1 MTGWRAD
8 WRYAYGPPRCGRFGT
23 IAGYPVDGGTWSPGG
38 VSEWLKELVS
48 KTSGCH
54 SLVGSNPTPSA
65 GRFAYTESVHRRCSG
80 GSGMPQVKCDRAGA
94 RRYGGIA

>member
-1 MTGWRAD
+1 M
-8 WRYAYGPPRCGRFGT
+8 GT
-23 IAGYPVDGGTWSPGG
+23 IGRYPFDGRTRSSGG

-65 GRFAYTESVHRRCSG
+65 RRFTYTQSVHRRGSG
-80 GSGMPQVKCDRAGA
+80 GSGLPLVISDEAGA
-94 RRYGGIA
+94 GHYGGIA